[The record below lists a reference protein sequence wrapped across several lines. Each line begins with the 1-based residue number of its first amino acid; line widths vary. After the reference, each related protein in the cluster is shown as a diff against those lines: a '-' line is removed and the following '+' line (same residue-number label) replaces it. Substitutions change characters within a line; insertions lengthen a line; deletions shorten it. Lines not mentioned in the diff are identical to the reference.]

1 MPKFPRKTKSRM
13 MEARLA
19 ENILAHIAKTWI
31 PRLPDEI
38 WLKIMEYLSTSDIL
52 RKMARIS
59 KRFNRISR
67 DQNLIKRIEFK
78 SFELTFGHRTRAWTD
93 ERMKNFYDDFFEVLK
108 NAQKLRFLSLH
119 LEPSMLGGRFHRI
132 LIQLSAN
139 YEYLEE
145 LHIQTRDIGLDLMQS
160 DAEFNVFLH
169 LNLLVFL
176 DRCPKLKILKLENEN
191 LADPTH
197 TVPYV
202 LATIASFKSRSLKE
216 LHLKFHR
223 THCNSSLT
231 VFLKTLTENM
241 PQLRSIYIAFNTGTN
256 DQFSTA
262 IAQQRIFQEII
273 SKKKEKLKIQIRDIR
288 YGVHGVG
295 GIIEF
300 FGPATKFLMSIRR
313 ALI

>member
-19 ENILAHIAKTWI
+19 ENILAHIAKTRI

-78 SFELTFGHRTRAWTD
+78 SFELTFGRRTRAWTD

-108 NAQKLRFLSLH
+108 NAQNLRFLSLH
-119 LEPSMLGGRFHRI
+119 LEPSMLGGRFHGI

-176 DRCPKLKILKLENEN
+176 DRCPKLKILKLESDN
-191 LADPTH
+191 LADPLH

-216 LHLKFHR
+216 LRLVFHR
-223 THCNSSLT
+223 THCNASLT

-262 IAQQRIFQEII
+262 IAQQRIFQEIV
-273 SKKKEKLKIQIRDIR
+273 SKKKLRIQIRDIR

-300 FGPATKFLMSIRR
+300 FGPANKFLMSIRR

>member
-19 ENILAHIAKTWI
+19 ENISAHIAKTWM

-67 DQNLIKRIEFK
+67 DQNLIKQIEFK
-78 SFELTFGHRTRAWTD
+78 SFGLTFGHRTRAWTD

-108 NAQKLRFLSLH
+108 NAQNLRFLSLH

-145 LHIQTRDIGLDLMQS
+145 LHIQTRDIGLDLLQS
-160 DAEFNVFLH
+160 DAEFNVFL
-169 LNLLVFL
+169 
-176 DRCPKLKILKLENEN
+176 DRCPNLKILKLENEN
-191 LADPTH
+191 LADPSH
-197 TVPYV
+197 TVPYI

-216 LHLKFHR
+216 FRLKFHR

-262 IAQQRIFQEII
+262 IARQRIFQEII
-273 SKKKEKLKIQIRDIR
+273 SKKKLRIQIRDIR

-300 FGPATKFLMSIRR
+300 FGPANKCLMSIRR

>member
-1 MPKFPRKTKSRM
+1 M

-19 ENILAHIAKTWI
+19 ENISAHIAKTWM

-38 WLKIMEYLSTSDIL
+38 WLKIMGYLSTSDIL

-67 DQNLIKRIEFK
+67 DQNLIKEIEFK

-108 NAQKLRFLSLH
+108 NAQNLRFLSLH
-119 LEPSMLGGRFHRI
+119 LEPSMLGGRFHEI

-145 LHIQTRDIGLDLMQS
+145 LHIQTRDIGLDLLQS
-160 DAEFNVFLH
+160 DAEFNVFL
-169 LNLLVFL
+169 
-176 DRCPKLKILKLENEN
+176 DRCPNLKILKLENEN
-191 LADPTH
+191 LADPSH
-197 TVPYV
+197 TVPYI

-216 LHLKFHR
+216 FRLKFHR

-241 PQLRSIYIAFNTGTN
+241 PQLRSIDIAFNTGTN

-262 IAQQRIFQEII
+262 IARQRIFQEII
-273 SKKKEKLKIQIRDIR
+273 SKKKLRIQIRDIR

-300 FGPATKFLMSIRR
+300 FGPANKFLMSIRR